1 MVSPRFHGH
10 FIESD
15 NSIRANQCNIVENLC
30 VPWGYGLHVLP
41 AGFST
46 SNTLPLKTTNPYLAQ
61 VIILLLSGY
70 SHRKGY
76 RMRNIIVATLFFLL
90 SSNAFAC
97 YDESLSDRTNF
108 NNCLV
113 EAKQGDAY
121 AQYNLGVMYDNGKGV
136 AQDQDYKEAVKW

>member
-1 MVSPRFHGH
+1 
-10 FIESD
+10 
-15 NSIRANQCNIVENLC
+15 
-30 VPWGYGLHVLP
+30 
-41 AGFST
+41 
-46 SNTLPLKTTNPYLAQ
+46 
-61 VIILLLSGY
+61 
-70 SHRKGY
+70 
-76 RMRNIIVATLFFLL
+76 MRNIIVATLFFLL